1 MAEERSRG
9 MVVALQANY
18 LEVELDPPDQDTR
31 LLCTRRTRLSHR
43 GAAVHVGDRVW
54 VEAIDPQQ
62 GRAVVADVEPRSSWL
77 ARPPVANVTA
87 VVVAFAMDQP
97 TFDPDQASRFLLTAE
112 QTGLEVQ
119 VLLTKSDLLPS
130 DQRQALVQRLE
141 AWGYAPIAISST
153 TGEGLDMLR
162 ERLKTEALSV
172 LCGPS
177 GVGKSSLL
185 NGLIPDLSLRVG
197 AVSGRLQKGRH
208 TTRHVELHPLGPGA
222 RVADTPGLTVRTCP
236 SRCTTWK
243 CCFQSCADSSSPIP
257 VAFVIACIGR
267 SPAAASAV
275 IGSVTAFIGV
285 PLRNCWI
292 SAAHPGEVEV
302 EPTGEL
308 LHPLFHGGGGLLVG
322 RLQCGEGG
330 SFTGALTSA
339 NRVGSSSPCRGC

>member
-9 MVVALQANY
+9 IVVALQANY

-77 ARPPVANVTA
+77 TRPPVANVTA

-130 DQRQALVQRLE
+130 DQRQALVQRME

-162 ERLKTEALSV
+162 ERLQTQALSV

-222 RVADTPGLTVRTCP
+222 RVADTPGFNRPDLPKQVHNLEVLFPELRRQLEPHPCRFRDCLHRDEPGCGVSRDWERYGIYRRAVEELLDLSRP
-236 SRCTTWK
+236 SR
-243 CCFQSCADSSSPIP
+243 
-257 VAFVIACIGR
+257 
-267 SPAAASAV
+267 
-275 IGSVTAFIGV
+275 
-285 PLRNCWI
+285 
-292 SAAHPGEVEV
+292 
-302 EPTGEL
+302 
-308 LHPLFHGGGGLLVG
+308 GG
-322 RLQCGEGG
+322 
-330 SFTGALTSA
+330 
-339 NRVGSSSPCRGC
+339 